1 MKRAASGFRFQPVEL
16 RGSVWLARLLLLLF
30 MVMPLAITI
39 AVMWKIKETILESV
53 FSSRPG

>member
-1 MKRAASGFRFQPVEL
+1 VSFDAAADFVARQYL
-16 RGSVWLARLLLLLF
+16 WLARLLLLLF

-53 FSSRPG
+53 FNVEQR